1 MPAFEKSLHFRGY
14 MYTDIPEK
22 VTSFKKQVDLK
33 TSRGR
38 ELGLATDAY
47 GRRKGSPQKD
57 TYYC

>member
-1 MPAFEKSLHFRGY
+1 ML
-14 MYTDIPEK
+14 TDIPEK

-33 TSRGR
+33 TDRGR